1 VDKRRPLG
9 ITILAVLSG
18 VGVAQYAVLAALA
31 VFDRAALDG
40 LLRALSPSGAGPE
53 ALHSA
58 MGRWLPFYYLAMTGL
73 SAAMAL
79 GFWRLWNWVRLVIL
93 TMMAVSLML
102 MLGEL
107 PGLFAAPTANAIGLT
122 LLRVGLCVLWGWY
135 LLRRP
140 VREAFRPTLSWS
152 AR

>member
-1 VDKRRPLG
+1 MRKRPLG

-31 VFDRAALDG
+31 VFDRATLDG
-40 LLRALSPSGAGPE
+40 LLRAMSPSGAGPE
-53 ALHSA
+53 QLHNA
-58 MGRWLPFYYLAMTGL
+58 MGAWLPVYYLAMTGL
-73 SAAMAL
+73 SGVMTL
-79 GFWRLWNWVRLVIL
+79 GFWRLWNWVRMVIL
-93 TMMAVSLML
+93 AMMAISVVL

-107 PGLFAAPTANAIGLT
+107 PGLLAAPTANAIGLT
-122 LLRVGLCVLWGWY
+122 LLRLGLCVLWAWY

-140 VREAFRPTLSWS
+140 VREAFRPTMNWA